1 MTETMLVRAARAI
14 VRAEQD
20 EWDTPASEWTLEAL
34 EIHGPMTQARAA
46 LQAIREVDEETVVAL
61 VTAPVDFGDH
71 SGGNLVSSWRA
82 AIDSILSQSQEG
94 NHP

>member
-1 MTETMLVRAARAI
+1 MTETMLDKAALAI
-14 VRAEQD
+14 CNQIRSARGFAPIRTLDVVE
-20 EWDTPASEWTLEAL
+20 TPDVFRN
-34 EIHGPMTQARAA
+34 QARAV
-46 LQAIREVDEETVVAL
+46 LQAIREPDEETVVAL

-94 NHP
+94 K

>member
-1 MTETMLVRAARAI
+1 MTETMLERAAKA
-14 VRAEQD
+14 VC
-20 EWDTPASEWTLEAL
+20 
-34 EIHGPMTQARAA
+34 QARSKRNGWNPDRAWAA
-46 LQAIREVDEETVVAL
+46 SQNEFIEDAAAVLQAIREPDEETVVAL

-94 NHP
+94 KHP